1 MAFLERYLD
10 EVKSFDNNTIAMYA
24 SCGSE
29 KAVQFCTMVKTV
41 NEGGKVLTIGE
52 ILL

>member
-1 MAFLERYLD
+1 MAFLRRGRYLD

-29 KAVQFCTMVKTV
+29 KAVQFCTMVKCR
-41 NEGGKVLTIGE
+41 
-52 ILL
+52 